1 MTERIKEIKHLQQDG
16 TFKTYPIG
24 ADASNIDLQ
33 NGKTLEAALRENYVQ
48 RTDYATNLKGGVIK
62 TSSAYG
68 TQTGSGLLSGVTYSY
83 ADYQNKSHQNGFISK
98 GTLENVITGKELVNK
113 TYVDTIVGDI
123 GTAIDEINGEIIG
136 G

>member
-83 ADYQNKSHQNGFISK
+83 ADYQNKSQNAFISK

-123 GTAIDEINGEIIG
+123 GTILDNINGESVG
-136 G
+136 A

>member
-33 NGKTLEAALRENYVQ
+33 NGKTLEAALGEDYVKN
-48 RTDYATNLKGGVIK
+48 TDYAAGAVGGVIK
-62 TSSAYG
+62 TGNFFNLSS
-68 TQTGSGLLSGVTYSY
+68 TGNARATTITYAQYSTTVGND
-83 ADYQNKSHQNGFISK
+83 AFISK
-98 GTLENVITGKELVNK
+98 GTLENVITGKDLTTK
-113 TYVDTIVGDI
+113 AYVDGLVGDI
-123 GTAIDEINGEIIG
+123 GTAIDEINGEVIG